1 MKIFIRAIKRQFKK
15 IPDERLIFI
24 LAVEPEDTVENVK
37 FKLYNQEGKLCGI
50 CKKNNLI

>member
-1 MKIFIRAIKRQFKK
+1 MKIFIRALKSQFEK

-37 FKLYNQEGKLCGI
+37 FKLYHQEGK
-50 CKKNNLI
+50 